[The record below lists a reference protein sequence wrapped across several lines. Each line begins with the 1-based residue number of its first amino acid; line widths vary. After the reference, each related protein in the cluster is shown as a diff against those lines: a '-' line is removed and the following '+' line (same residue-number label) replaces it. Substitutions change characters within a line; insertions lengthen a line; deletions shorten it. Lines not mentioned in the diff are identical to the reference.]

1 MAGLGKEALPAEKR
15 GEALRPAE
23 ERFSEALRPLRAIAG
38 EALQQS
44 QPKKGKRFASERL
57 SGGALQPGKPRPEG
71 SASALR
77 NYFQRSASGWLLE

>member
-1 MAGLGKEALPAEKR
+1 MAGLGREALPAEKR

-23 ERFSEALRPLRAIAG
+23 ERCSEALRPLRAIAG

-57 SGGALQPGKPRPEG
+57 SGGALQFGKAPARGKRFELEKRG
-71 SASALR
+71 QREALR
-77 NYFQRSASGWLLE
+77 L